1 MIRKLVPICAP
12 ILSGVWRVVIVL
24 LIVEIAIVSAL
35 RYVTGTETPPPPIT
49 ANAFAHPFLVIHVVA
64 AMIALLVGPLQ
75 FVRRLRT
82 GWPAFHRATGLI
94 YVAAIAIGSPAGFVL
109 ALGTSAGPVAGTGFA
124 MVAVL
129 SIAFTW
135 LGWRAALRRQF
146 AEHRAWML
154 RSWAMTAGAI
164 TLRLLL
170 PASAML
176 GLGFYT
182 AYPVIAW
189 LSWLINLALVE
200 YLIRRNRAP
209 ATRHVRFATA

>member
-1 MIRKLVPICAP
+1 MIRKLIPIYATA
-12 ILSGVWRVVIVL
+12 WRVLIVL
-24 LIVEIAIVSAL
+24 LIVEIAYVSAL
-35 RYVTGTETPPPPIT
+35 RYVTGTEAPPPPIT
-49 ANAFAHPFLVIHVVA
+49 ANAFAQPFLVIHVIS
-64 AMIALLVGPLQ
+64 AMTALLVGPLQ

-82 GWPAFHRATGLI
+82 RRPAVHRATGLI

-109 ALGTSAGPVAGTGFA
+109 ALGTSAGPVAASGFA

-129 SIAFTW
+129 SITFTW
-135 LGWRAALRRQF
+135 LGWRAAMRRQF

-176 GLGFYT
+176 GLRFYA

-189 LSWLINLALVE
+189 LSWLINLALIE
-200 YLIRRNRAP
+200 YVIRRGRDSGMRPSP
-209 ATRHVRFATA
+209 ARLATA

>member
-1 MIRKLVPICAP
+1 MIRKLVPVYATA
-12 ILSGVWRVVIVL
+12 WRVLIVL

-35 RYVTGTETPPPPIT
+35 RYIVGSEAPPPPVA
-49 ANAFAHPFLVIHVVA
+49 ANAFANPFLVVHVVA
-64 AMIALLVGPLQ
+64 AMIALLTGPLQ
-75 FVRRLRT
+75 FVPRLRKRL
-82 GWPAFHRATGLI
+82 PAVHRATGLV

-109 ALGTSAGPVAGTGFA
+109 AVGTTAGPVAATGFA
-124 MVAVL
+124 AVAML

-135 LGWRAALRRQF
+135 LGWRAAVQRQF
-146 AEHRAWML
+146 ESHRVWML

-189 LSWLINLALVE
+189 LSWLINLAIAE
-200 YLIRRNRAP
+200 IFIRRGRAP
-209 ATRHVRFATA
+209 TPHRSGLANA

>member
-1 MIRKLVPICAP
+1 MIRKLVPIYSAA
-12 ILSGVWRVVIVL
+12 WRAVIVL
-24 LIVEIAIVSAL
+24 LIVEIAAVSAL
-35 RYVTGTETPPPPIT
+35 RYVIGSEAPPPPIL
-49 ANAFAHPFLVIHVVA
+49 ANGFASPFLVIHVVA
-64 AMIALLVGPLQ
+64 AMIALLAGPLQ
-75 FVRRLRT
+75 FVRAIRSR
-82 GWPAFHRATGLI
+82 WPAFHRATGLI

-109 ALGTSAGPVAGTGFA
+109 ALGTSAGPVAATGFA
-124 MVAVL
+124 SVAVL
-129 SIAFTW
+129 SIVFTW
-135 LGWRAALRRQF
+135 LGWRAAIRRQF
-146 AEHRAWML
+146 GEHRAWML

-200 YLIRRNRAP
+200 YLIRRRRGS
-209 ATRHVRFATA
+209 ATRYSRLATA

>member
-1 MIRKLVPICAP
+1 MIRKLVPLYAATWRL
-12 ILSGVWRVVIVL
+12 ILVL
-24 LIVEIAIVSAL
+24 LILEIALVSAL
-35 RYVTGTETPPPPIT
+35 RYVVGTEEPPGPIL

-64 AMIALLVGPLQ
+64 AMVALLVGPLQ
-75 FVRRLRT
+75 FVRRLRSR
-82 GWPAFHRATGLI
+82 WPAFHRATGML

-109 ALGTSAGPVAGTGFA
+109 ALGTSAGPVAASGFA
-124 MVAVL
+124 MVAIL
-129 SIAFTW
+129 SVAFTW
-135 LGWRAALRRQF
+135 LGLRAAQRRQF
-146 AEHRAWML
+146 ADHRAWML

-176 GLGFYT
+176 GLRFYA

-200 YLIRRNRAP
+200 VLIRRGRASP
-209 ATRHVRFATA
+209 GRSRLAMA

>member
-1 MIRKLVPICAP
+1 MIRKLVPIYSAA
-12 ILSGVWRVVIVL
+12 WRLVVVL
-24 LIVEIAIVSAL
+24 LILEIALVSAL
-35 RYVTGTETPPPPIT
+35 RYVLGTETPPGPIT

-64 AMIALLVGPLQ
+64 AMIALMVGPLQ

-82 GWPAFHRATGLI
+82 RYPGFHRATGKL
-94 YVAAIAIGSPAGFVL
+94 YVAAIAIGSPAGFIL
-109 ALGTSAGPVAGTGFA
+109 ALGTSSGLLAATGFA
-124 MVAVL
+124 TVAVL

-135 LGWRAALRRQF
+135 LGWRAAVNRQF
-146 AEHRAWML
+146 TAHRDWML
-154 RSWAMTAGAI
+154 RSWGMTSAAI

-189 LSWLINLALVE
+189 LSWLINLALIEV
-200 YLIRRNRAP
+200 LIRRDRGPRRRP
-209 ATRHVRFATA
+209 ATLATA